1 MVKYG
6 WIAHDGRN
14 FGIHNIYENQE
25 NGFSIKS
32 SWVKRHGGRDGGDW
46 TVRTTV
52 APYTSEEK
60 PSFVS
65 VIFYFATEYTGWL
78 KSVKRSSKIE
88 SVFNGNTKDVGN
100 FKVKVEIIDSI
111 EKNQQVLL
119 DQTYG
124 NISVVH
130 IKENLISK
138 GHFNRKKAKLSSLK
152 EYIGFRE
159 STYEDSIDDAN
170 FIAYQ
175 ISGFLPFE
183 FNVIFESESLKEELK
198 EKNLQKLPELSGD
211 VFDAVLQDWQQ
222 KFNDKFEKKFRLKE
236 KNFSSIAI
244 NMAQSTL
251 SNLIGGIGFFSGQS
265 MVKSFN
271 NQEHVLYWNSNL
283 YTAVPSR
290 SFFPRGF
297 LWDEGFHN
305 ILISEWDLEITKD
318 IIGHWLDLMNA
329 EGKIKGLK
337 FIQLNILCL
346 ILLIRLD
353 TKRSYIR

>member
-1 MVKYG
+1 M
-6 WIAHDGRN
+6 
-14 FGIHNIYENQE
+14 
-25 NGFSIKS
+25 
-32 SWVKRHGGRDGGDW
+32 
-46 TVRTTV
+46 
-52 APYTSEEK
+52 
-60 PSFVS
+60 
-65 VIFYFATEYTGWL
+65 
-78 KSVKRSSKIE
+78 
-88 SVFNGNTKDVGN
+88 
-100 FKVKVEIIDSI
+100 
-111 EKNQQVLL
+111 
-119 DQTYG
+119 
-124 NISVVH
+124 
-130 IKENLISK
+130 
-138 GHFNRKKAKLSSLK
+138 
-152 EYIGFRE
+152 
-159 STYEDSIDDAN
+159 
-170 FIAYQ
+170 
-175 ISGFLPFE
+175 PFE